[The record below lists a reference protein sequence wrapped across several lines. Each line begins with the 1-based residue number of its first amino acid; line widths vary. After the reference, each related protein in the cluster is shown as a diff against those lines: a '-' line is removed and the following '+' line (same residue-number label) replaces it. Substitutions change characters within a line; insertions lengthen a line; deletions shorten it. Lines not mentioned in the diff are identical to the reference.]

1 MSRLAPLLPL
11 AALASLLATAPSAA
25 QQRIEYD
32 DYRLD
37 NGLRVILAEDH
48 SVPVVT
54 IDLWYNVGS
63 GSERPGRGGF
73 AHLFEHMMY
82 QGSANV
88 QKSEML
94 QLVERA
100 GGQMNATPNED
111 RTMYFQ
117 TLPSN
122 RLNLG
127 LWLEADRM
135 RSLAVTQE
143 NLDNQRE
150 AVKEE
155 RRMRLDNQPYTW
167 GLFEAPYLT
176 YDSTTCF
183 PYAHS
188 VIGSMDDL
196 EAAEVQDVQDFFD
209 MYYAPNN
216 ATLTVVGDIDPT
228 EARGFVRQYFGDI
241 PAGVTPQRPSCQWNV
256 GTEAQELIHP
266 DPLAN
271 LPMVVVAYRLPAH
284 DDVDT
289 PALSLLDLI
298 LGSGESSRLNRALV
312 RESQTALQAQTLTMS
327 RRLSGTM
334 LALAIANQGA
344 SVDTLKAQLHSEIAR
359 VLEDGVIEEELQKA
373 KNAYRSSNV
382 FGRQTTF
389 QVAEQIQHFVHFHES
404 LEDMHD
410 DLDKYLSV
418 TRDDILRAA
427 RKYLAIENSYTFMLV
442 PPSSARRP
450 RT

>member
-1 MSRLAPLLPL
+1 MARSSLIATLLCTVLAI
-11 AALASLLATAPSAA
+11 PSSA
-25 QQRIEYD
+25 QQRIEYE

-37 NGLRVILAEDH
+37 NGLRVILVEDH

-63 GSERPGRGGF
+63 GRENRERSGF

-88 QKSEML
+88 AKAEML

-100 GGQMNATPNED
+100 GGTMNATPNED
-111 RTMYFQ
+111 RTAYFQ
-117 TLPSN
+117 TLPAN

-135 RSLAVTQE
+135 RSLAITQE

-150 AVKEE
+150 TVKEE
-155 RRMRLDNQPYTW
+155 RRLRLDNQPYAW
-167 GLFEAPYLT
+167 AILEAPYLT

-183 PYAHS
+183 SYAHS
-188 VIGSMDDL
+188 VIGSMANLD
-196 EAAEVQDVQDFFD
+196 AARVEDVQAFFD
-209 MYYAPNN
+209 LYYIPNN
-216 ATLTVVGDIDPT
+216 ATLTVVGDLDPRET
-228 EARGFVRQYFGDI
+228 REFIQQYFGDI
-241 PAGVTPQRPSCQWNV
+241 PPAQDPPAPSCDWSV
-256 GTEAQELIHP
+256 GTEAQEMVRP

-271 LPMVVVAYRLPAH
+271 LPMVAVAYRFPAH

-312 RESQTALQAQTLTMS
+312 RENKSAVQAQTLMMP
-327 RRLSGTM
+327 RRLSST
-334 LALAIANQGA
+334 LLVVAIANQGA
-344 SVDTLKAQLHSEIAR
+344 NVDDLKQQMHDEIAR
-359 VLEDGVIEEELQKA
+359 IAQEGVTEEELQKA
-373 KNAYRSSNV
+373 KNAYRSRNV
-382 FGRQTTF
+382 FGRQTTY
-389 QVAEQIQHFVHFHES
+389 QVAEQVQHFVHYHRS
-404 LEDMHD
+404 LDDMHT
-410 DLDKYLSV
+410 DLERYLSV

-427 RKYLAIENSYTFMLV
+427 GKYLARENSYTFLLV
-442 PPSSARRP
+442 PPSGN
-450 RT
+450 

>member
-1 MSRLAPLLPL
+1 MPRFSIAAVACAVCTLP
-11 AALASLLATAPSAA
+11 ASA
-25 QQRIEYD
+25 QQRIEPE

-37 NGLRVILAEDH
+37 NGLRVILVEDH

-63 GSERPGRGGF
+63 GSERQGRSGF

-88 QKSEML
+88 EKSEML
-94 QLVERA
+94 QFVERA
-100 GGQMNATPNED
+100 GGEMNATPNED
-111 RTMYFQ
+111 RTLYYQ

-155 RRMRLDNQPYTW
+155 RRLRLDNQPYAW
-167 GLFEAPYLT
+167 AIFEAPYLT

-188 VIGSMDDL
+188 TIGSMADL
-196 EAAEVQDVQDFFD
+196 DAASLEDVQSFFD
-209 MYYAPNN
+209 LHYSPNN
-216 ATLTVVGDIDPT
+216 ATLTVVGDLDPP
-228 EARGFVRQYFGDI
+228 EARDLIERYFGEI
-241 PAGVTPQRPSCQWNV
+241 PSAPTPPAPSCEWSV
-256 GTEAQELIHP
+256 GTEAQELVHP

-271 LPMVVVAYRLPAH
+271 LPLVAVAYRLPAH
-284 DDVDT
+284 DDEDT

-298 LGSGESSRLNRALV
+298 LGGGESSRLNRALV
-312 RESQTALQAQTLTMS
+312 REQQSAVQAGTQMLP
-327 RRLSGTM
+327 RRLSST
-334 LALAIANQGA
+334 LLVIAVANQGA
-344 SVDTLKAQLHSEIAR
+344 TAEELKQQLLAEVER
-359 VLEDGVIEEELQKA
+359 VLQEGVTEEELQKA
-373 KNAYRSSNV
+373 KNSYSSSAI
-382 FGRQTTF
+382 FARQNTF
-389 QVAEQIQHFVHFHES
+389 QVAEQIQHFVHYHDS
-404 LEDMHD
+404 LDDMQT
-410 DLDKYLSV
+410 DLDRYLSV
-418 TRDDILRAA
+418 TPDDITRAA
-427 RKYLAIENSYTFMLV
+427 RKYLAAENSYTFLLV
-442 PPSSARRP
+442 PPSSGPRP

>member
-1 MSRLAPLLPL
+1 MSRLTPPSL
-11 AALASLLATAPSAA
+11 AALVSVLAAAPTAA

-37 NGLRVILAEDH
+37 NGLRVILVEDH

-88 QKSEML
+88 QKSEMM

-155 RRMRLDNQPYTW
+155 RRMRLDNQPYAW
-167 GLFEAPYLT
+167 AFAEAPYLT

-188 VIGSMDDL
+188 VIGSMEDL
-196 EAAEVQDVQDFFD
+196 DAAEVQDVQDFFD
-209 MYYAPNN
+209 TYYAPNN
-216 ATLTVVGDIDPT
+216 ATLTIVGDIDLAET
-228 EARGFVRQYFGDI
+228 RGFIRQYFGDI
-241 PAGVTPQRPSCQWNV
+241 PAGATPERPSCEWSV
-256 GTEAQELIHP
+256 GTEAQELVHP

-271 LPMVVVAYRLPAH
+271 LPMVAVAYRFPAH

-312 RESQTALQAQTLTMS
+312 REKQTALQAQTLTMP

-334 LALAIANQGA
+334 LVIAIANQGA
-344 SVDTLKAQLHSEIAR
+344 SADTLKAQLHSEIAR
-359 VLEDGVIEEELQKA
+359 VLEEGVTEEELQKA

-404 LEDMHD
+404 LEDVHD

-418 TRDDILRAA
+418 TREDVLRAA
-427 RKYLAIENSYTFMLV
+427 RKYLVKENSYTFVLA
-442 PPSSARRP
+442 PPSSAGRP

>member
-1 MSRLAPLLPL
+1 MSRLSPLPL
-11 AALASLLATAPSAA
+11 AALVSLLATAPSAA

-32 DYRLD
+32 DYRLE

-88 QKSEML
+88 EKSEML

-100 GGQMNATPNED
+100 GGVMNATPSED
-111 RTMYFQ
+111 RTLYYQ

-155 RRMRLDNQPYTW
+155 RRLRLDNQPYAW
-167 GLFEAPYLT
+167 ALAEAPYLT

-188 VIGSMDDL
+188 VIGSMEDL

-209 MYYAPNN
+209 TYYAPNN
-216 ATLTVVGDIDPT
+216 ATLTIVGDLDLS
-228 EARGFVRQYFGDI
+228 EARGFIQQYFGDI
-241 PAGVTPQRPSCQWNV
+241 PAGATPERPSCEWSV
-256 GTEAQELIHP
+256 GTEAQEIIHP

-271 LPMVVVAYRLPAH
+271 LPLVAVAYRFPSH

-289 PALSLLDLI
+289 PALSLLERI

-312 RESQTALQAQTLTMS
+312 REKQTALQAQTLTMP

-334 LALAIANQGA
+334 MAIAIANQGA
-344 SVDTLKAQLHSEIAR
+344 SVDTLKAQLHGEIAR
-359 VLEDGVIEEELQKA
+359 VLEEGVTAEELQKA

-389 QVAEQIQHFVHFHES
+389 QVAQQIQHFVHFHES
-404 LEDMHD
+404 LEDIHD

-418 TRDDILRAA
+418 TREDVLRAA
-427 RKYLAIENSYTFMLV
+427 RKYLAKENSYTFVLV
-442 PPSSARRP
+442 PPSSAQRP

>member
-1 MSRLAPLLPL
+1 MTRL
-11 AALASLLATAPSAA
+11 SLIATLVCTVVAIPSSA

-37 NGLRVILAEDH
+37 NGLRVILVEDH

-63 GSERPGRGGF
+63 GSENRGRAGF

-88 QKSEML
+88 AKAEML

-100 GGQMNATPNED
+100 GGTMNATPNED
-111 RTMYFQ
+111 RTAYFQ
-117 TLPSN
+117 TLPAN

-135 RSLAVTQE
+135 RSLAITQE

-150 AVKEE
+150 TVKEE
-155 RRMRLDNQPYTW
+155 RRLRLDNQPYTW
-167 GLFEAPYLT
+167 AILEAPYLT

-188 VIGSMDDL
+188 VIGSLANLD
-196 EAAEVQDVQDFFD
+196 AAGVEDAQAFFD
-209 MYYAPNN
+209 LHYAPNN
-216 ATLTVVGDIDPT
+216 ATLTVVGDLDPR
-228 EARGFVRQYFGDI
+228 EAREFIQQYFGDI
-241 PAGVTPQRPSCQWNV
+241 PPAQDPPVPSCDWSV
-256 GTEAQELIHP
+256 GTEAQEMVRP

-271 LPMVVVAYRLPAH
+271 LPMVAVAYRFPAH

-312 RESQTALQAQTLTMS
+312 RENKSALQAQTLMMP
-327 RRLSGTM
+327 RRLSST
-334 LALAIANQGA
+334 LLLVAVANQGA
-344 SVDTLKAQLHSEIAR
+344 SVDDLKQQMHDEVERIAR
-359 VLEDGVIEEELQKA
+359 EGVTEEELQKA
-373 KNAYRSSNV
+373 KNTYRSRNV
-382 FGRQTTF
+382 FGRQTTY
-389 QVAEQIQHFVHFHES
+389 QVAEQVQHFVHYHQS
-404 LEDMHD
+404 LDDMHT
-410 DLDKYLSV
+410 DLERYLSV

-427 RKYLAIENSYTFMLV
+427 GKYLARENSYTFLLV
-442 PPSSARRP
+442 PPSGD
-450 RT
+450 

>member
-1 MSRLAPLLPL
+1 MARL
-11 AALASLLATAPSAA
+11 SLIATLVYAVVAIPSSA

-37 NGLRVILAEDH
+37 NGLRVILVEDH

-63 GSERPGRGGF
+63 GSENRGRSGF

-88 QKSEML
+88 AKAEML

-100 GGQMNATPNED
+100 GGTMNATPNED
-111 RTMYFQ
+111 RTAYFQ
-117 TLPSN
+117 TLPAN

-135 RSLAVTQE
+135 RSLAITQE

-150 AVKEE
+150 TVKEE
-155 RRMRLDNQPYTW
+155 RRLRLDNQPYAW
-167 GLFEAPYLT
+167 AIFEAPYLT
-176 YDSTTCF
+176 YDSTSCF
-183 PYAHS
+183 SYAHS
-188 VIGSMDDL
+188 VIGSMANLD
-196 EAAEVQDVQDFFD
+196 AAGVENVQMFFD
-209 MYYAPNN
+209 LYYAPNN
-216 ATLTVVGDIDPT
+216 ATLTVVGDLDPR
-228 EARGFVRQYFGDI
+228 EARELIRQYFGDI
-241 PAGVTPQRPSCQWNV
+241 PPAQDPPAPSCDWSV
-256 GTEAQELIHP
+256 GTEAQEMVRP

-271 LPMVVVAYRLPAH
+271 LPMVAVAYRFPAH

-312 RESQTALQAQTLTMS
+312 RENKSALQAQTLMMP
-327 RRLSGTM
+327 RRLSST
-334 LALAIANQGA
+334 LLVLAIANQGA
-344 SVDTLKAQLHSEIAR
+344 TVDDLKQQMHDEVERIAR
-359 VLEDGVIEEELQKA
+359 EGVTEEELQKA
-373 KNAYRSSNV
+373 KNAYRSRNV
-382 FGRQTTF
+382 FGRQTTH
-389 QVAEQIQHFVHFHES
+389 QVAEQVQHFVHYHRS
-404 LEDMHD
+404 LDDMHT
-410 DLDKYLSV
+410 DLERYLSV

-427 RKYLAIENSYTFMLV
+427 GKYLARENSYTFLLV
-442 PPSSARRP
+442 PPSSS
-450 RT
+450 

>member
-1 MSRLAPLLPL
+1 MARL
-11 AALASLLATAPSAA
+11 SLIATLVCTVVAIPSSA

-37 NGLRVILAEDH
+37 NGLRVILVEDH

-63 GSERPGRGGF
+63 GSENRGRSGF

-88 QKSEML
+88 AKTEML

-100 GGQMNATPNED
+100 GGAMNATPNED
-111 RTMYFQ
+111 RTAYFQ
-117 TLPSN
+117 TLPAN

-135 RSLAVTQE
+135 RSLEITQE

-150 AVKEE
+150 TVKEE
-155 RRMRLDNQPYTW
+155 RRLRLDNQPYTW
-167 GLFEAPYLT
+167 GIFEAPYLT
-176 YDSTTCF
+176 YDSTSCF
-183 PYAHS
+183 SYAHS
-188 VIGSMDDL
+188 VIGSMANLD
-196 EAAEVQDVQDFFD
+196 AAGVEDVQAFFD
-209 MYYAPNN
+209 LYYAPNN
-216 ATLTVVGDIDPT
+216 ATLTVVGDLDPR
-228 EARGFVRQYFGDI
+228 EAREFIQQYFGDI
-241 PAGVTPQRPSCQWNV
+241 PPAQDPPAPSCDWSV
-256 GTEAQELIHP
+256 GTEAQEMVRP

-271 LPMVVVAYRLPAH
+271 LPMVAVAYRFPAH

-312 RESQTALQAQTLTMS
+312 RENKSALQAQTLMMP
-327 RRLSGTM
+327 RRLSST
-334 LALAIANQGA
+334 LLVLAIANQGA
-344 SVDTLKAQLHSEIAR
+344 SVDDLKQQIHDEVERIAR
-359 VLEDGVIEEELQKA
+359 EGVTEEELQKA
-373 KNAYRSSNV
+373 KNAYSSRNV

-389 QVAEQIQHFVHFHES
+389 QVAEQVQHFVHYHRS
-404 LEDMHD
+404 LDDMHT
-410 DLDKYLSV
+410 DLERYLAV

-427 RKYLAIENSYTFMLV
+427 GEYLARENSYTFLLV
-442 PPSSARRP
+442 SPSSG
-450 RT
+450 

>member
-1 MSRLAPLLPL
+1 MARL
-11 AALASLLATAPSAA
+11 SLIATLVCTVVAIPSSA

-37 NGLRVILAEDH
+37 NGLRVILVEDH

-63 GSERPGRGGF
+63 GSENRGRSGF

-88 QKSEML
+88 AKTEMM

-100 GGQMNATPNED
+100 GGTMNATPNED
-111 RTMYFQ
+111 RTLYFQ
-117 TLPSN
+117 TLPAN

-135 RSLAVTQE
+135 RSLAITQE
-143 NLDNQRE
+143 NLDIQRE

-155 RRMRLDNQPYTW
+155 RRLRLDNQPYTW
-167 GLFEAPYLT
+167 GIFEAPYLT
-176 YDSTTCF
+176 YDSTSCF
-183 PYAHS
+183 SYAHS
-188 VIGSMDDL
+188 VIGSMANLD
-196 EAAEVQDVQDFFD
+196 AAGVEDVQAFFD
-209 MYYAPNN
+209 LYYAPNN
-216 ATLTVVGDIDPT
+216 ATLTVVGDLDPR
-228 EARGFVRQYFGDI
+228 EAREFIQQYFGDI
-241 PAGVTPQRPSCQWNV
+241 PPAQDPPAPSCDWSV
-256 GTEAQELIHP
+256 GTEAQEMVRP

-271 LPMVVVAYRLPAH
+271 LPMVAVAYRFPAH

-312 RESQTALQAQTLTMS
+312 RENKSALQAQTLMMP
-327 RRLSGTM
+327 RRLSST
-334 LALAIANQGA
+334 LLVLAIANQGA
-344 SVDTLKAQLHSEIAR
+344 SVDDLKQQIHDEVERIAR
-359 VLEDGVIEEELQKA
+359 EGVTEEELQKA
-373 KNAYRSSNV
+373 KNAYSSRNV

-389 QVAEQIQHFVHFHES
+389 QVAEQVQHFVHYHRS
-404 LEDMHD
+404 LDDMHT
-410 DLDKYLSV
+410 DLERYLAV

-427 RKYLAIENSYTFMLV
+427 GEYLARENSYTFLLV
-442 PPSSARRP
+442 SPSSG
-450 RT
+450 